1 MERNRIKSV
10 INSLLFVAE
19 KPLSTPRIVDVFN
32 DDNDVNT
39 DVVTEILHEMTT
51 EYATDDR
58 LGFILNEVADGWQL
72 RTRDDNNTWVKK
84 LESIKPIRISPSA
97 LEALA
102 IIAYKQPVIKAEVD
116 KIRGVDSSHLVKAL
130 MERNLVKISGRAD
143 LPGKPLLYSTTPE
156 FLEIFG
162 LKDIKDL
169 PSLTEIEE
177 LAARTGNT
185 GDFKELNNSL
195 RLIVE
200 ETPSIDM
207 VADDDLD
214 ANMEV
219 LDEMEE
225 LNKELRIDID
235 LVQEKVDIIFEEA
248 CRKYSNQRQRNHET
262 TTGSSADA
270 SNRSGE

>member
-19 KPLSTPRIVDVFN
+19 KPLSTSRIVDVFN

-39 DVVTEILHEMTT
+39 DVVTEILREMTT

-130 MERNLVKISGRAD
+130 MERSLVRISGRAD

-248 CRKYSNQRQRNHET
+248 CRKYSNQRQRNYET
-262 TTGSSADA
+262 TTGSSADEA
-270 SNRSGE
+270 NRSGE

>member
-19 KPLSTPRIVDVFN
+19 KPLATSRILEVFN
-32 DDNDVNT
+32 DDNDVNN
-39 DVVTEILHEMTT
+39 DVVTEILNEMRT
-51 EYATDDR
+51 EYSTDDR
-58 LGFILNEVADGWQL
+58 LGFILDEVSDGWQL

-102 IIAYKQPVIKAEVD
+102 IIAYKQPDIKAEVD

-177 LAARTGNT
+177 LATRTGGS
-185 GDFKELNNSL
+185 GDIKELNNSL

-200 ETPSIDM
+200 ETPSINI

-214 ANMEV
+214 ANTVV

-225 LNKELRIDID
+225 LNRELRIDID

-248 CRKYSNQRQRNHET
+248 CRKYSNQRQRNYEPQT
-262 TTGSSADA
+262 EAPDQSRG
-270 SNRSGE
+270 

>member
-10 INSLLFVAE
+10 INSLLFVSE
-19 KPLSTPRIVDVFN
+19 KPLSTARIVDVFN
-32 DDNDVNT
+32 DDNDVNNN
-39 DVVTEILHEMTT
+39 VITEILNEMKT
-51 EYATDDR
+51 EYSTDDR
-58 LGFILNEVADGWQL
+58 LGFVMDEVSDGWQL

-84 LESIKPIRISPSA
+84 LESIKPIRISPAA

-102 IIAYKQPVIKAEVD
+102 IIAYKQPIIKAEVD

-130 MERNLVKISGRAD
+130 MERSLVKISGRAD

-169 PSLTEIEE
+169 PSLAEIEE
-177 LAARTGNT
+177 LAARTGST

-200 ETPSIDM
+200 ETTSIDM
-207 VADDDLD
+207 VADDDEMSSN
-214 ANMEV
+214 AEV

-248 CRKYSNQRQRNHET
+248 CRKYSNQRQRNYEPQTET
-262 TTGSSADA
+262 A
-270 SNRSGE
+270 SQSRE

>member
-1 MERNRIKSV
+1 MERNRIKSI
-10 INSLLFVAE
+10 INSLLFAAE
-19 KPLSTPRIVDVFN
+19 KPLPITKMLDVFEKEV
-32 DDNDVNT
+32 DSKDLV
-39 DVVTEILHEMTT
+39 EALYEMRT
-51 EYATDDR
+51 EYENNEA
-58 LGFILNEVADGWQL
+58 LGFDMEEVADGWQL
-72 RTRDDNNTWVKK
+72 RTRDENNTWVKK
-84 LESIKPIRISPSA
+84 LENIKPVRISPSA

-156 FLEIFG
+156 FLEIFC

-177 LAARTGNT
+177 LAARSGNT

-200 ETPSIDM
+200 ETPNVTLM
-207 VADDDLD
+207 ADDDVD
-214 ANMEV
+214 NEIV
-219 LDEMEE
+219 LDEMTE
-225 LNKELRIDID
+225 LNKELRVDID

-248 CRKYSNQRQRNHET
+248 CRKYANQRQRNYEEANTEKT
-262 TTGSSADA
+262 TVDQTTND
-270 SNRSGE
+270 NR